1 MGWRCIGNY
10 LLFVCCYCYQQYTCK
25 CCQRLCK
32 GVISFGSEVKFN
44 VLYNILFS
52 LLNWFILLPSNSHMH
67 TISQLYFVNSMHIL
81 WYLLIPNTLHTI
93 YLLPCFSFFFLEFL
107 HLNCMWMFEVA
118 PPHANLLLWYR
129 YTYHIN
135 IVCVVI
141 VDPQLQVTGHPSF
154 QVTATN
160 AQANTNLAPLRGVPD
175 HQIQFKFNTAGNS
188 MDPPHLRRK
197 GRNLACTLSIPLYM
211 SSIHLKLSHLF
222 HRFTALC
229 TTKGSYVYYSM

>member
-44 VLYNILFS
+44 VMFNILFS

-81 WYLLIPNTLHTI
+81 WHLLIPITLRTV
-93 YLLPCFSFFFLEFL
+93 YLLPCLRFLEFSFAPQL
-107 HLNCMWMFEVA
+107 HVNVWSCSH
-118 PPHANLLLWYR
+118 HANLSLWYI
-129 YTYHIN
+129 HIN

-197 GRNLACTLSIPLYM
+197 GRNLACTLSFPLYM